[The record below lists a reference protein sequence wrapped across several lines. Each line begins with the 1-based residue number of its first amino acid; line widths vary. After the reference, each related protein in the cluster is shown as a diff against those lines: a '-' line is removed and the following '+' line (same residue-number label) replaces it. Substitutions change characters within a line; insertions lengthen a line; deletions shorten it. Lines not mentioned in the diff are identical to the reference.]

1 MAPRDEAQT
10 AFIIRNTF
18 CGMRV
23 SVPLPKF
30 CKKNCFATQ
39 NLTKI
44 GQLAAELWP
53 KGFQYGGRPPF

>member
-1 MAPRDEAQT
+1 
-10 AFIIRNTF
+10 
-18 CGMRV
+18 MRV